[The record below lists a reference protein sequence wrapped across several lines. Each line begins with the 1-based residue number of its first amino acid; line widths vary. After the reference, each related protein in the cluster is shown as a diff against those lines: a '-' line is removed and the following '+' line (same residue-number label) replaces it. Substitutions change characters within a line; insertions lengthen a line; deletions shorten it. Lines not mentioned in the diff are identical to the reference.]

1 MNSKVSSPDDQFS
14 ALRAEVA
21 QRLTDRSFFLVDTL
35 PAGSYAETHIPG
47 AYSLPLEDIPIRAR
61 DLLPD
66 LDADIVVYCGGFTCP
81 IAHQAAELL
90 REHGYTHVRHYHGGL
105 ADWIEGGGMVEK
117 LFAPATPGGD
127 TPPEWVNPNA
137 LSVSRDLHRGS
148 AVLEFIERQSA
159 SNLLFTWLGMII
171 VCGIVYWLSGLAA
184 EGGLKEHGRPV
195 DLGLHGVMTAFY
207 FSFVT
212 ATSVGYG
219 DVVPI
224 GAIRIVAIA
233 EAIAGLLMFGV
244 VIAKFVSRRQD
255 ELMREIHRITF
266 EDRLDRVQTALHQV
280 RLEIQAIA
288 ALCDAGTVQPERVES
303 RLESTALVFLG
314 ELRAIHDLLYRPQ
327 WAPEEPV
334 LQAMLESLAA
344 SLRELDGLLG
354 CLPSAWSASPAFEQT
369 VATVSR
375 LADQICGECVPY
387 HYAQSLTVSMD
398 RVQHAARAI
407 AQRRPREFS

>member
-1 MNSKVSSPDDQFS
+1 LNSRVSSTDHQFDVP
-14 ALRAEVA
+14 RAEVA
-21 QRLTDRSFFLVDTL
+21 QRFTDPSFFLVDTL
-35 PAGSYAETHIPG
+35 PAASYAEMHIPG
-47 AYSLPLEDIPIRAR
+47 AYSLPLEDIPTRAR

-81 IAHQAAELL
+81 IAQQSAELL
-90 REHGYTHVRHYHGGL
+90 REYGYTHVRHYHGGL
-105 ADWIEGGGMVEK
+105 ADWIEGGGMMEK
-117 LFAPATPGGD
+117 LFVPAAPGSD
-127 TPPEWVNPNA
+127 TPTELVNANA
-137 LSVSRDLHRGS
+137 PSVSRYLRRGS
-148 AVLEFIERQSA
+148 VVIDFIERQSA
-159 SNLLFTWLGMII
+159 STLLFTWLSMII
-171 VCGIVYWLSGLAA
+171 VCGIVYWLSGLGA
-184 EGGLKEHGRPV
+184 EAGLKEHGRPV
-195 DLGLHGVMTAFY
+195 DLDLHGVMTAFY

-219 DVVPI
+219 DVVPM

-280 RLEIQAIA
+280 RSEIQAIA

-303 RLESTALVFLG
+303 RLESTTLVFLG

-334 LQAMLESLAA
+334 LQAILESLAA
-344 SLRELDGLLG
+344 SLRELNGLLG
-354 CLPSAWSASPAFEQT
+354 CLPPAWSASPAFEQT
-369 VATVSR
+369 VANVSR
-375 LADQICGECVPY
+375 LADQICGACVPY
-387 HYAQSLTVSMD
+387 PYAQSLTVSMD

-407 AQRRPREFS
+407 AGRRPRQFS

>member
-1 MNSKVSSPDDQFS
+1 MNSRVSSTDDQFGV
-14 ALRAEVA
+14 LRAEVA
-21 QRLTDRSFFLVDTL
+21 QRLTDPSFFLFDTL
-35 PAGSYAETHIPG
+35 PAGSYAEMHIPG

-61 DLLPD
+61 GLLPD
-66 LDADIVVYCGGFTCP
+66 LDADIVVYCGGFACP
-81 IAHQAAELL
+81 IAQQAAELL
-90 REHGYTHVRHYHGGL
+90 REYGYTHVRHYHGGL
-105 ADWIEGGGMVEK
+105 ADWIKGGGMVEK
-117 LFAPATPGGD
+117 LYAPAPPGGD
-127 TPPEWVNPNA
+127 TPAAPVNA
-137 LSVSRDLHRGS
+137 KSLSINRDLRRGS
-148 AVLEFIERQSA
+148 AMLDFIERQSP
-159 SNLLFTWLGMII
+159 SNLLFIWLSMII
-171 VCGIVYWLSGLAA
+171 VCGIVYWLSGMGT
-184 EGGLKEHGRPV
+184 EVGLKEHGSSV

-219 DVVPI
+219 DVVPM

-233 EAIAGLLMFGV
+233 EAIVGLLMFGV
-244 VIAKFVSRRQD
+244 MIAKFVSRRQD

-266 EDRLDRVQTALHQV
+266 EDRLDRVQTALYQV
-280 RLEIQAIA
+280 RLEIQAITT
-288 ALCDAGTVQPERVES
+288 LCDAGTVQPERVES

-314 ELRAIHDLLYRPQ
+314 ELRAIHDLLYRAQ

-334 LQAMLESLAA
+334 LQAILESLAA

-354 CLPSAWSASPAFEQT
+354 CLPPAWSASPAFEQT

-387 HYAQSLTVSMD
+387 PYTQSLTVSMD

-407 AQRRPREFS
+407 ARRRSRQFS